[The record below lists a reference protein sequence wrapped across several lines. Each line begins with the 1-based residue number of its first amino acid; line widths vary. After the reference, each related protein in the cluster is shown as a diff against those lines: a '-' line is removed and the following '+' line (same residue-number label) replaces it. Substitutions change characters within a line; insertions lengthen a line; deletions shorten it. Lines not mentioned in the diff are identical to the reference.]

1 MGLILCCLFL
11 IIFTILKLVCP
22 EFVVGIAETQWVV
35 DFGTFINNNEWAY
48 YIFVF
53 IVSFIIGYLYCCAC
67 CRKPSLNWLEC
78 IIVAIEVIFL
88 LVIQKI
94 IPSQYVLINSVCMIV
109 MPTIMCAISR
119 KTDIKYLYSIVT
131 TLAVHTAWQVLSLVI
146 RDITI
151 YVTKPNI
158 VTLTILLIDLYIIDV
173 LLYNYY
179 NYKEDTKNG
188 NT

>member
-1 MGLILCCLFL
+1 MGIILCCSFL
-11 IIFTILKLVCP
+11 LVYTLLKIVCP

-35 DFGTFINNNEWAY
+35 DFGTYINNNEWAY

-53 IVSFIIGYLYCCAC
+53 IASYALGYLYCCAC
-67 CRKPSLNWLEC
+67 CRVPKLNWIEC
-78 IIVAIEVIFL
+78 GIVAIEVIFL
-88 LVIQKI
+88 LVMQRV
-94 IPSQYVLINSVCMIV
+94 IPSQYVLINSVCMII
-109 MPTIMCAISR
+109 MPAIMCAIAH
-119 KTDIKYLYSIVT
+119 KTEIKYLYSIVI
-131 TLAVHTAWQVLSLVI
+131 TLAIHTAWQILSLVI

-158 VTLTILLIDLYIIDV
+158 VTITILLIDLYIIDV

-179 NYKEDTKNG
+179 NYKEEKKNG